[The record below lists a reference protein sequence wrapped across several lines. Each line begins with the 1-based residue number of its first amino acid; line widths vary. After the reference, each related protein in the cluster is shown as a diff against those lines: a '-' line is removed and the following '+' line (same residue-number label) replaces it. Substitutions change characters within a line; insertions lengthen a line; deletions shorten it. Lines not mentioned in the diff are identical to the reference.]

1 MRIALTKAGLVTTT
15 ACCDYGN
22 FGNFRASSSNP
33 LSWVAPYSYAF
44 VQGE

>member
-1 MRIALTKAGLVTTT
+1 MRIALPKAGLASPA
-15 ACCDYGN
+15 ACGDYGN